1 MINPSSPIT
10 GSAITGLTSP
20 TYTLT
25 ADNPPDSNSKAYV
38 VTSLGGTQ
46 TGVVAHSNMM
56 PMRVVAKRPARVKIP
71 GQRSMTTGMYLT
83 GGKNEYSYTFVKGA
97 NITGSSS
104 NPQYDNI
111 VASSQSLSLLPSET
125 MSRNWMRCSALWEV
139 LSRTPYKVFETPLET
154 VCSDIPSLLPIPNF
168 RGSLWNTLEKIAPQG
183 QHRLSQ

>member
-1 MINPSSPIT
+1 MISPSSPIT

-25 ADNPPDSNSKAYV
+25 VDNPPNSNAKAYV
-38 VTSLGGTQ
+38 ITSLGGTQ

-56 PMRVVAKRPARVKIP
+56 PFRAVVKRPARVKIP

-97 NITGSSS
+97 NITGSAS

-111 VASSQSLSLLPSET
+111 VAKLTIAVPAAIG
-125 MSRNWMRCSALWEV
+125 NDSAQLDA
-139 LSRTPYKVFETPLET
+139 LFSFMGGF
-154 VCSDIPSLLPIPNF
+154 IA
-168 RGSLWNTLEKIAPQG
+168 NTLQG
-183 QHRLSQ
+183 LRDTTGNSVL